1 MQIEEN
7 KAKSQ
12 KGREGASSLCFGG
25 AHPTSAQALEQRR
38 I

>member
-12 KGREGASSLCFGG
+12 KGRGSLLWFGG
-25 AHPTSAQALEQRR
+25 ARPTPARTLEQGG